1 MILPYYIIIPLLAA
15 FLISLIAGKKDNWAV
30 ILSVISVSA
39 LLVLSLYSF
48 ITMKDQTVTYE
59 MSAWSIPYGI
69 VLVQD
74 ALTSFILVMVSII
87 SFTSLIFSIQYIRHL
102 SMDWK
107 YYSLFMLLVTGMNG
121 VIITGDL
128 FNLYVFMEI
137 ALFSA
142 FALVAYGSKAE
153 EFEAAFKYAV
163 MGSVSSFLILAGI
176 AVTYSATST
185 LTMAKVAEVLP
196 AVDQKVI
203 FWIGALF
210 IAGFGLKAAAMP
222 FHAWLPDAHSSAP
235 APISA
240 MLSGVLIKALGIYV
254 MLRIFYN
261 VFNAPEIF
269 MKIFLVLGTISIIVG
284 VFLAIG
290 QWDMKRLLAY
300 HSISQIG
307 YILLGMGIAT
317 PLGILGAVFHLFNH
331 AIFKS
336 LLFYNAGS
344 VEMALGTRDLRK
356 MGNLMKLLP
365 TTSQTSLIASL
376 SISGIPPFN
385 GFFSKLIIII
395 AALQAGLPWYAVF
408 AIIGSLLTLASFMKV
423 QRYGFKG
430 ETVIDLSENKIGWRM
445 NSAMITLAVLC
456 ILTSLMVV
464 PGIQEVTLDPVVK
477 VIVDKTEYIQLVL
490 GGKNGN

>member
-30 ILSVISVSA
+30 ILSVIAVSA
-39 LLVLSLYSF
+39 LLILSLFSF
-48 ITMKDQTVTYE
+48 ISMRDETITYS

-235 APISA
+235 APISS

-365 TTSQTSLIASL
+365 ITSQTSLIASL

-430 ETVIDLSENKIGWRM
+430 ETAVESSGNKIGWRM
-445 NSAMITLAVLC
+445 NAAMITLAVVC
-456 ILTSLMVV
+456 ILASLMVV
-464 PGIQEVTLDPVVK
+464 PGIKEVTLDPVVK
-477 VIVDKTEYIQLVL
+477 VIADKTEYIQLVL
-490 GGKNGN
+490 GGMNGN

>member
-1 MILPYYIIIPLLAA
+1 MILPYYIILPLLAA
-15 FLISLIAGKKDNWAV
+15 FLITFIAGKKDSWAIILSLIAV
-30 ILSVISVSA
+30 IGV
-39 LLVLSLYSF
+39 LVLSVYSF
-48 ITMKDQTVTYE
+48 IMMKEETVIYE
-59 MSAWSIPYGI
+59 MSRWSIPYGI

-74 ALTSFILVMVSII
+74 ALTSFMLVMVSII
-87 SFTSLIFSIQYIRHL
+87 SLTSLLFSIQYIRHI

-107 YYSLFMLLVTGMNG
+107 YYALFMLLVTGMNG
-121 VIITGDL
+121 VIVTGDL
-128 FNLYVFMEI
+128 FNLFVFMEI
-137 ALFSA
+137 ALLAA
-142 FALVAYGSKAE
+142 FALVAYGGKAE
-153 EFEAAFKYAV
+153 EFEAAFKYGI
-163 MGSVSSFLILAGI
+163 MGTVSSSLILAGI

-185 LTMAKVAEVLP
+185 LTLAKIAEILP
-196 AVDQKVI
+196 NKSPDLV
-203 FWIGALF
+203 FWIGGLF
-210 IAGFGLKAAAMP
+210 IVGFGLKAAAMP

-235 APISA
+235 APISS

-254 MLRIFYN
+254 MIRIFFN
-261 VFNAPEIF
+261 VLDAPEIF
-269 MKIFLVLGTISIIVG
+269 TKIFLVLGTISIIIG

-317 PLGILGAVFHLFNH
+317 PLGILGAVYHLFNH

-344 VEMALGTRDLRK
+344 VELALGTRDLRK
-356 MGNLMKLLP
+356 MGNLTKILP

-395 AALQAGLPWYAVF
+395 AAIQAGLLGYALL
-408 AIIGSLLTLASFMKV
+408 AIVGSLLTLASFMKV

-430 ETVIDLSENKIGWRM
+430 ETIIEALTNKIGWRM
-445 NSAMITLAVLC
+445 NSAMIILAVLC
-456 ILTSLMVV
+456 IASSLMIV
-464 PGIQEVTLDPVVK
+464 PGIKEVTLDPVVK
-477 VIVDKTEYIQLVL
+477 VITESSQYMQLVL
-490 GGKNGN
+490 GGYNGN

>member
-30 ILSVISVSA
+30 ILSVIATTA
-39 LLVLSLYSF
+39 LLVLSLFSF
-48 ITMKDQTVTYE
+48 ISMKDETLTYS
-59 MSAWSIPYGI
+59 MSAWSLPYGI
-69 VLVQD
+69 VLAQD

-121 VIITGDL
+121 VIITGDF

-142 FALVAYGSKAE
+142 FVLVAYGSRAE

-196 AVDQKVI
+196 SIDQKVI

-210 IAGFGLKAAAMP
+210 MAGFVLKAAAMP

-235 APISA
+235 APISS

-254 MLRIFYN
+254 MIRIFYN

-269 MKIFLVLGTISIIVG
+269 TEIFLVLGTISIIIG

-300 HSISQIG
+300 QSISQIG

-356 MGNLMKLLP
+356 MGNLMKILP

-385 GFFSKLIIII
+385 GFISKLIIII

-430 ETVIDLSENKIGWRM
+430 ETNVDSLENKVGWRM
-445 NSAMITLAVLC
+445 NIAMIILAVLC
-456 ILTSLMVV
+456 IATSLMVV
-464 PGIQEVTLDPVVK
+464 PGIQEVTLDPLVK
-477 VIVDKTEYIQLVL
+477 VIADKTEYIQLVL
-490 GGKNGN
+490 GGMNGN

>member
-1 MILPYYIIIPLLAA
+1 MILPYYIIIPLLAS
-15 FLISLIAGKKDNWAV
+15 FLITMIAGKKDNWAV

-48 ITMKDQTVTYE
+48 ITMKEQTVTYE

-74 ALTSFILVMVSII
+74 ALTSFVLVMVSII

-107 YYSLFMLLVTGMNG
+107 YYALFMLLITGMNG
-121 VIITGDL
+121 VIATGDL
-128 FNLYVFMEI
+128 FNLFVFMEI

-163 MGSVSSFLILAGI
+163 MGSISSILILAGI
-176 AVTYSATST
+176 AVLYSATSN
-185 LTMAKVAEVLP
+185 LNMAKIAEVLP
-196 AVDQKVI
+196 TVDQKIV
-203 FWIGALF
+203 FWVGGLF

-254 MLRIFYN
+254 LIRIFYN

-269 MKIFLVLGTISIIVG
+269 TKIFLVIGAVSIIIG

-356 MGNLMKLLP
+356 MGNLMKILP

-408 AIIGSLLTLASFMKV
+408 AIVGSLLTLASFMKV

-430 ETVIDLSENKIGWRM
+430 ETVLDSTENKIGWRM

-456 ILTSLMVV
+456 IVTSLMIV
-464 PGIQEVTLDPVVK
+464 PGIKEVTLDPVVK
-477 VIVDKTEYIQLVL
+477 VITDKTEYIQLVL
-490 GGKNGN
+490 GGMNGN

>member
-30 ILSVISVSA
+30 IISVIAVSA
-39 LLVLSLYSF
+39 LLILSLFSF
-48 ITMKDQTVTYE
+48 ISAQEETVTYS

-121 VIITGDL
+121 VIITGDF

-142 FALVAYGSKAE
+142 FALVAYGSRAE

-176 AVTYSATST
+176 AITYSATST

-210 IAGFGLKAAAMP
+210 MAGFGLKAAAMP

-235 APISA
+235 APISS

-254 MLRIFYN
+254 MIRIFFN

-269 MKIFLVLGTISIIVG
+269 MQIFLVLGTVSIIIG

-430 ETVIDLSENKIGWRM
+430 ETVIESSENKIGWRM
-445 NSAMITLAVLC
+445 NTAMITLAVLC
-456 ILTSLMVV
+456 VVTSLMIV

-477 VIVDKTEYIQLVL
+477 VIADKTEYIQLVL
-490 GGKNGN
+490 GGMNGN

>member
-30 ILSVISVSA
+30 ILSVIAVSA
-39 LLVLSLYSF
+39 LLILSLFSF
-48 ITMKDQTVTYE
+48 ISMKEETITYS
-59 MSAWSIPYGI
+59 MSAWSVPYGI

-107 YYSLFMLLVTGMNG
+107 YYALFMLLVTGMNG
-121 VIITGDL
+121 VIITGDF

-196 AVDQKVI
+196 VVDQKVI

-235 APISA
+235 APISS

-430 ETVIDLSENKIGWRM
+430 ETVIDSSENKIGWRM

-477 VIVDKTEYIQLVL
+477 VIADKTEYIQLVL
-490 GGKNGN
+490 GGMNGN

>member
-30 ILSVISVSA
+30 ILSLISSSA
-39 LLVLSLYSF
+39 LLILSLFSF
-48 ITMKDQTVTYE
+48 ISMKNETVTYS
-59 MSAWSIPYGI
+59 MSTWQIPYGI

-107 YYSLFMLLVTGMNG
+107 YYSLFMLLIAGMNG

-137 ALFSA
+137 ALFAA
-142 FALVAYGSKAE
+142 FALVAYGSRAE
-153 EFEAAFKYAV
+153 EFEAAFKYAI

-196 AVDQKVI
+196 SIDQKVI

-235 APISA
+235 APISS

-254 MLRIFYN
+254 MIRIFYN
-261 VFNAPEIF
+261 IFNAPEIF
-269 MKIFLVLGTISIIVG
+269 TKIFLVLGTISIIVG

-385 GFFSKLIIII
+385 GFFSKLIIIV
-395 AALQAGLPWYAVF
+395 AAFQAGLPFYAVF

-430 ETVIDLSENKIGWRM
+430 ETVIESVENKIGWRM
-445 NSAMITLAVLC
+445 NAAMITLALLC
-456 ILTSLMVV
+456 LLTSLLVV

-477 VIVDKTEYIQLVL
+477 VIADKTEYIQLVL
-490 GGKNGN
+490 GGMNGN